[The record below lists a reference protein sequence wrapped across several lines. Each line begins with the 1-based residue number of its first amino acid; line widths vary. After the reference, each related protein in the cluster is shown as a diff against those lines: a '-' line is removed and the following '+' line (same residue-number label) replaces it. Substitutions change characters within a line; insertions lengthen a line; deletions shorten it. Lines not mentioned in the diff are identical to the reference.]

1 MKRRRSDENKDS
13 DNRRIFIPFPKSL
26 LLIGNKYRG
35 EQVSKKGKSLLIE
48 LNNNLPLKS
57 VNPSA

>member
-1 MKRRRSDENKDS
+1 MKRRRSEENKDS
-13 DNRRIFIPFPKSL
+13 DNKSL

-35 EQVSKKGKSLLIE
+35 EQVLKKGKSLLIE
-48 LNNNLPLKS
+48 LNNLPLKS